1 MAFDYFQPISLFDQ
15 SQLTLVGQVHCTFT
29 IREYLIQGT
38 YKPFSTWPV
47 ESPDSGLCTPIR
59 QKGLH

>member
-1 MAFDYFQPISLFDQ
+1 MQGINGQSNLSNVSLYYIG
-15 SQLTLVGQVHCTFT
+15 VCT

-47 ESPDSGLCTPIR
+47 ESPDSGLCTAIR
-59 QKGLH
+59 QKGLY